1 MAHVHGSVNEMSRIY
16 LTNDRRYNYTTPKTF
31 LGFISL
37 YSSLLTAKH
46 KDLQGKI
53 ERLMNGLEKLRTTS
67 AQVSSNII
75 WESILCYYDIM
86 EDDLENDECINFPV
100 M

>member
-1 MAHVHGSVNEMSRIY
+1 MAYVHGSVNDMSRLY

-37 YSSLLTAKH
+37 YSSLLTTKH
-46 KDLQGKI
+46 MELQAKI

-67 AQVSSNII
+67 AQASLPSHLLFY
-75 WESILCYYDIM
+75 SY
-86 EDDLENDECINFPV
+86 
-100 M
+100 